1 MNPEI
6 TISKDKYKK
15 QKKQEQ
21 TENLIQAEVMR
32 YLSQNEKMLMTQT
45 ESEKE
50 IEENKQW
57 YSALKTAS
65 KEALLDESR
74 DCLATIKALIKKENK

>member
-1 MNPEI
+1 MNSDIP
-6 TISKDKYKK
+6 ISKAKYKK

-50 IEENKQW
+50 NNIIE
-57 YSALKTAS
+57 
-65 KEALLDESR
+65 KEPSSNGKSNNR
-74 DCLATIKALIKKENK
+74 K